1 MSRLFKQF
9 SFPGGIPSHVA
20 PETPGSIHEGGE
32 FGYSTARL
40 ASSATCELCKNS
52 LTCTRRLQRA
62 EKHRHR
68 HKKSS
73 LRGCQMEG
81 FAESRREGADQSPR
95 GKTDRKRH
103 RTKSQLQIS
112 PEKWL
117 GPCSSVCSAMTPA
130 GWTRRLE
137 RYLSE
142 GRSSIPLTLTF
153 RQTETY

>member
-73 LRGCQMEG
+73 LRGCQMKASRNRG
-81 FAESRREGADQSPR
+81 AKALINPHAAKQIAKDTVPRASCKLAPRSGWDRAHLFAPQ
-95 GKTDRKRH
+95 
-103 RTKSQLQIS
+103 
-112 PEKWL
+112 
-117 GPCSSVCSAMTPA
+117 
-130 GWTRRLE
+130 
-137 RYLSE
+137 
-142 GRSSIPLTLTF
+142 
-153 RQTETY
+153 